1 MVQDSTKRFSSR
13 VANYVKWRPSY
24 PAGVIDALVDVC
36 GMTPEWTIADIGSG
50 PGNLTRLLLDFG
62 ATAIGVE
69 PNDDMRLAGDELL
82 AAYPNYSSVA
92 GTAEATTLPEESV
105 DLITAGQ
112 AFHWFKVDQAK
123 AEFLRVLK
131 HPGWVALIWNDR
143 PMSGTPFLDAYERML
158 LTYSADYAKVR
169 HQDTASDE
177 VIADFFA
184 PSEVSQIVMPYEQLF
199 TLEGLKGRLMSS
211 SYAPLPG
218 QPGHDE
224 ILVTADRIFEEHQED
239 GVVHFL
245 YDTRVYVGRLKS
257 SR

>member
-1 MVQDSTKRFSSR
+1 MTVDPTKRFSSR

-24 PAGVIDALVDVC
+24 PAGVIDALVEVC

-69 PNDDMRLAGDELL
+69 PNDEMRLAGDELL
-82 AAYPNYSSVA
+82 KHYSNYSSIGA
-92 GTAEATTLPEESV
+92 SAEETTLPEESI

-123 AEFLRVLK
+123 IEFQRILK
-131 HPGWVALIWNDR
+131 QPGWVALIWNDR

-158 LTYSADYAKVR
+158 LTHSPDYRKVR

-177 VIADFFA
+177 IIARFFA
-184 PSEVSQIVMPYEQLF
+184 PGAFQQIVLPNEQVFDLA
-199 TLEGLKGRLMSS
+199 GLTGRLWSS

-224 ILVTADRIFEEHQED
+224 MAEEIVRIFNEHRED

-245 YDTRVYVGRLKS
+245 YDTRVYVGKLNG
-257 SR
+257 

>member
-1 MVQDSTKRFSSR
+1 MSVDPTKRFSSR

-24 PAGVIDALVDVC
+24 PAGVIDALVEAY
-36 GMTPEWTIADIGSG
+36 GMTPDWTIADIGSG

-62 ATAIGVE
+62 AKAIGVE
-69 PNDDMRLAGDELL
+69 PNEEMRLAGDELL
-82 AAYPNYSSVA
+82 KDYPNYSSVGA
-92 GTAEATTLPEESV
+92 SAEATTLPARSV

-123 AEFLRVLK
+123 AEFLRILK
-131 HPGWVALIWNDR
+131 NPGWVALIWNDR

-158 LTYSADYAKVR
+158 LTHSPDYRKVR

-177 VIADFFA
+177 VIARFFA
-184 PSEVSQIVMPYEQLF
+184 PNPFQQIVLPNEQVFDLD
-199 TLEGLKGRLMSS
+199 GLRGRLWSS

-224 ILVTADRIFEEHQED
+224 MAEEIVRIFD
-239 GVVHFL
+239 AYNDNGVVHFL
-245 YDTRVYVGRLKS
+245 YDTRIYAGRLS
-257 SR
+257 